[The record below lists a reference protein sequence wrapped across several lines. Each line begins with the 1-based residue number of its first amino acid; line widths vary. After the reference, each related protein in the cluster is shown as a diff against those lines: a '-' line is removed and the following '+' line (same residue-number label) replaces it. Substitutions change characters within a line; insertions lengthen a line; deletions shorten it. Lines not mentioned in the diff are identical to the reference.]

1 MEVPSGV
8 AGGVKEL
15 RVKLGDSVSEGDV
28 IAVLEAEGEAAAKPA
43 SKVEQPATQKP
54 EPAVPASKPSSAP
67 SAAAG
72 SGRKA
77 DIERSEEHTSELQS
91 LMRNSYAVFCLKKKN
106 KTSKHNHNYDNIT
119 QQQTTKQHT

>member
-77 DIERSEEHTSELQS
+77 DIECALLVLGAGPGGYPAARSDERRVGKECFSPCRSRGAPDH
-91 LMRNSYAVFCLKKKN
+91 
-106 KTSKHNHNYDNIT
+106 
-119 QQQTTKQHT
+119 